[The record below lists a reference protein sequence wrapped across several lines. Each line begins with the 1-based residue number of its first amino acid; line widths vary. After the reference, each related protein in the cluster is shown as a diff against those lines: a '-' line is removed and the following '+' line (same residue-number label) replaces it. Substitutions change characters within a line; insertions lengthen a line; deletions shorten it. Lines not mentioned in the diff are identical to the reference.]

1 MIGLYECH
9 THGRKISVRLQPIPI
24 ATATTDDDDARRRRR
39 RPTTATRDDDDDD
52 DDGDRR
58 VGALL

>member
-39 RPTTATRDDDDDD
+39 LPTTTTTPDDDD

>member
-39 RPTTATRDDDDDD
+39 RPTTATPDDDDD